1 VENIKNQSV
10 GVIAPAMSHVL
21 APSAV
26 TSGVVNADPRLRRLR
41 GEVCPL
47 TQAVQLQGTGLPSAT
62 PITTPSVGIQ
72 FMGKGFDKY
81 RTGSHAIGV
90 GG

>member
-1 VENIKNQSV
+1 VENITNQNV
-10 GVIAPAMSHVL
+10 GVVASAMSHVP

-26 TSGVVNADPRLRRLR
+26 VTGVINADPRLRRPR
-41 GEVCPL
+41 GEVCLL

-62 PITTPSVGIQ
+62 PITTPTVGIQ

-81 RTGSHAIGV
+81 RTGSHATGV

>member
-1 VENIKNQSV
+1 VENITNQYV
-10 GVIAPAMSHVL
+10 GVIASAMPHVPAPAVL
-21 APSAV
+21 A
-26 TSGVVNADPRLRRLR
+26 GVINADPRLRRTW